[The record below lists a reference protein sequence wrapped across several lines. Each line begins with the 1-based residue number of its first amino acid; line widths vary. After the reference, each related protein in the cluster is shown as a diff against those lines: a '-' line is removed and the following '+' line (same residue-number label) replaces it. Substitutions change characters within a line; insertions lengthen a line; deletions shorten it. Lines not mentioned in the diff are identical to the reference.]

1 MCISRAFEN
10 AKDRF
15 NVKTCEE
22 LYIFTIISF
31 LAISRERGRSM
42 TSFATYLNQQPAT
55 QRPLAQSPK
64 PPKALTSYLS

>member
-15 NVKTCEE
+15 NVKICEE
-22 LYIFTIISF
+22 LYTFTIISF

-42 TSFATYLNQQPAT
+42 TSFAHGQVL
-55 QRPLAQSPK
+55 L
-64 PPKALTSYLS
+64 LI